1 MENELMHAFD
11 RVFIQ
16 EDSRGSRLALRV
28 LEFFSPEKIEWVR
41 ERPFP
46 ESQGKLSATEFS
58 RSKKNLYIT
67 RFEGKFFK
75 QCPGAQNVAC
85 CNYFVLNLGQQCNM
99 NCSYCYLQSY
109 INSPLLT
116 LYSNLDDA
124 LNELRSMGVAN
135 AKHPVRIGTGEVMD
149 SLSLDEL
156 TLYSAE
162 LIEFFRDYPNW
173 KLEFKTK
180 SAQVE
185 QFLETPHAGNVVVS
199 WSINPQH
206 VVSREELGTASLHE
220 RLLAARKCLEHG
232 FKIAF
237 HMDPMIWHPEWRENY
252 GGLVDEIAS
261 RFTPVE
267 LPHISLGALRY
278 QPEQR
283 HMMRERFGLTTLALQ
298 GEMFLSRDGK
308 YRYDQEA
315 RNEMFN
321 FVIKRFREKDPGW
334 KVWLCME
341 SPESWISTYKEMPRQ
356 IPELENLFKPL
367 PRPVAVPRIDSIKNV
382 LEVQQ

>member
-1 MENELMHAFD
+1 MATELNSAFE
-11 RVFIQ
+11 RIFIHK
-16 EDSRGSRLALRV
+16 DSRDSRLANRAV
-28 LEFFSPEKIEWVR
+28 EIFETSKIEWVS
-41 ERPFP
+41 EKPFG
-46 ESQGKLSATEFS
+46 ESQGKLSSSEFS
-58 RSKKNLYIT
+58 RSKKNLFIT

-85 CNYFVLNLGQQCNM
+85 CNYYVLNLGQQCNM

-116 LYSNLDDA
+116 LYSNIDDA
-124 LNELRSMGVAN
+124 LNELRAMGDAN
-135 AKHPVRIGTGEVMD
+135 SKHPVRIGTGEVMD

-156 TLYSAE
+156 TLHSST
-162 LIEFFRDYPNW
+162 LIDFFRSFPNW

-180 SAQVE
+180 SNKVD
-185 QFLETPHAGNVVVS
+185 QFLTTPHANNVVVS
-199 WSINPQH
+199 WSINPQYI
-206 VVSREELGTASLHE
+206 VANEEHGTASLND
-220 RLLAARKCLEHG
+220 RLEAARKCLNNG

-252 GGLVDEIAS
+252 GGLVDEIVS
-261 RFTPVE
+261 RFTPDE
-267 LPHISLGALRY
+267 LPHISLGALRF

-283 HMMRERFGLTTLALQ
+283 HMMRERFGLKSLALQ

-308 YRYDQEA
+308 FRYDQEA

-321 FVIKRFREKDPGW
+321 FVIKRFREKDPRW

-341 SPESWISTYKEMPRQ
+341 SPESWVSTYSAMPRQ
-356 IPELENLFKPL
+356 IPELENLFRPL
-367 PRPVAVPRIDSIKNV
+367 PKPVSMEARP
-382 LEVQQ
+382 